1 MLAEEAA
8 PKKKVKTA
16 PRAHKSEAV
25 DYADGE
31 ASACPG
37 RGRGRGAKT
46 AGTAGTG
53 RGSLRAKAAAAPPA
67 GQSTLISMLA
77 SSSQATTASTGDG
90 RRVLPLFGV
99 PLAPVRAVAPP
110 RPLAAVNHDPD
121 IVELSSDS
129 DDKPIDVAPQRAR
142 AAAPHRPHAAPAAK
156 GARPPARTVMFDSDD
171 DDGSAAQP
179 RLTAPRR
186 K

>member
-16 PRAHKSEAV
+16 PRVRKSEAV
-25 DYADGE
+25 DYADDE
-31 ASACPG
+31 APACPG

-53 RGSLRAKAAAAPPA
+53 RGSLRTKAAAAPPA

-77 SSSQATTASTGDG
+77 SASQATTASTADG

-110 RPLAAVNHDPD
+110 RPLTAVHHDPD

-129 DDKPIDVAPQRAR
+129 DDKPVDVAPQRAR
-142 AAAPHRPHAAPAAK
+142 AAAPHAAPAVK
-156 GARPPARTVMFDSDD
+156 GARPPARTVMFDLDD

>member
-1 MLAEEAA
+1 
-8 PKKKVKTA
+8 
-16 PRAHKSEAV
+16 
-25 DYADGE
+25 
-31 ASACPG
+31 
-37 RGRGRGAKT
+37 
-46 AGTAGTG
+46 
-53 RGSLRAKAAAAPPA
+53 
-67 GQSTLISMLA
+67 MLA

-110 RPLAAVNHDPD
+110 RPLTAVNHDPD

-142 AAAPHRPHAAPAAK
+142 AAAPHAAPAAK
-156 GARPPARTVMFDSDD
+156 GARPPARTVMFDLYD

>member
-1 MLAEEAA
+1 MFAEEAA
-8 PKKKVKTA
+8 PKKKAKAA
-16 PRAHKSEAV
+16 PRARKSEAV
-25 DYADGE
+25 DDADGE
-31 ASACPG
+31 APAGRG

-53 RGSLRAKAAAAPPA
+53 RGSLRTKAAAAPPA

-110 RPLAAVNHDPD
+110 RPLTAVNHDPD

-129 DDKPIDVAPQRAR
+129 DDEPVDVAPPRAR
-142 AAAPHRPHAAPAAK
+142 ATALHAAPAAK
-156 GARPPARTVMFDSDD
+156 GARPPARTVMFDSDED

>member
-1 MLAEEAA
+1 MFAEEAA
-8 PKKKVKTA
+8 PKKKAKAA
-16 PRAHKSEAV
+16 PRARKSEAV
-25 DYADGE
+25 DDADGE
-31 ASACPG
+31 APAGRG

-53 RGSLRAKAAAAPPA
+53 RGRAKAAAAPPA
-67 GQSTLISMLA
+67 GQSTLMSMLA
-77 SSSQATTASTGDG
+77 PSSQATTASTGAG

-99 PLAPVRAVAPP
+99 PSAPVRAVAPP
-110 RPLAAVNHDPD
+110 RPLAAVNHDLD
-121 IVELSSDS
+121 IVELSFDS
-129 DDKPIDVAPQRAR
+129 DDEPVDVAPPRAR
-142 AAAPHRPHAAPAAK
+142 AAVPHAAPSAK

-171 DDGSAAQP
+171 DDDGSAAQP